1 MTAIYARQSVDKKES
16 ISIESQIELCRRE
29 VLSGEEIKVYKDKGY
44 SGKNTKRP
52 AFTELMEDVKSGS
65 VSKIIVYRLDRF
77 SRSIADFGMIWQIL
91 ERHNVE
97 FISVN
102 ERFDTTSPIGVA
114 MLNIIMTFAQ
124 LERQTIAERVTD
136 NYYARAKIGSWTGG
150 PAPYG
155 FDIGKVTVNGKLSS
169 ALIPNDDIHI
179 IVDIYDKYSMEGV
192 TLGQT
197 AKYLNEKGIKCV
209 KRKAWDSV
217 AVSRILHNPIYVKCD
232 MQIYLY
238 MEKMGVN
245 IENDVEDFDGE
256 RAGMLTGKRSR
267 SKEKYNSPNEQHF
280 TIALH
285 NGIVD
290 SGTWLKCQEK
300 LNKNTQIKNT
310 GSGRNSW
317 LTGLIKCGCCGYG
330 IKVMRYSDRRYMV
343 CSGRSNYRVC
353 KESYAH
359 ISVDEIEA
367 AVFGEIKTVC
377 SGTDI
382 EISQSQRDSIEDVLE
397 IDHKIERLMEAISE
411 GSALSIK
418 YINKEIEKL
427 DAQKSKLL
435 RNSSAKKTA
444 EVSSIKID
452 ENMSSDEKSELA
464 ASLIERI
471 ELKNDEVNVIWRI

>member
-1 MTAIYARQSVDKKES
+1 MIAIYARQSVDKKES

-29 VLSGEEIKVYKDKGY
+29 VLSGEEIKVYRDKGF
-44 SGKNTKRP
+44 SGKNLKRP
-52 AFTELMEDVKSGS
+52 AFSELMEDVKSGS

-155 FDIGKVTVNGKLSS
+155 FDLGKVTVNGKMSS
-169 ALIPNDDIHI
+169 ALIPNDDINTI
-179 IVDIYDKYSMEGV
+179 SDIFKEYSAEGV

-197 AKYLNEKGIKCV
+197 AKHLNEKGIKCV

-232 MQIYLY
+232 TQIYLY
-238 MEKMGVN
+238 MEKLGVN
-245 IENDVEDFDGE
+245 IENDIEDFDGE

-280 TIALH
+280 TLALH
-285 NGIVD
+285 NGIID
-290 SGTWLKCQEK
+290 PELWLKCQEK
-300 LNKNTQIKNT
+300 LNKNTQIRNT
-310 GSGRNSW
+310 GGRNSW
-317 LTGLIKCGCCGYG
+317 LTGLIKCSCCGYG
-330 IKVMRYSDRRYMV
+330 IKVMRNSDRRYMV

-353 KESYAH
+353 KKSYAN
-359 ISVDEIEA
+359 ISVDEIEN
-367 AVFGEIKTVC
+367 AVFAEIKAIC
-377 SGTDI
+377 SGTDV
-382 EISQSQRDSIEDVLE
+382 EIAQRQSDNLEDVFE
-397 IDHKIERLMEAISE
+397 IDRKIERLMEAVSE

-427 DAQKSKLL
+427 DIQKSKLL
-435 RNSSAKKTA
+435 RTGSAKKPA
-444 EVSSIKID
+444 EVSSINID

-471 ELKNDEVNVIWRI
+471 ELNNDEVNVIWRV

>member
-1 MTAIYARQSVDKKES
+1 
-16 ISIESQIELCRRE
+16 
-29 VLSGEEIKVYKDKGY
+29 
-44 SGKNTKRP
+44 
-52 AFTELMEDVKSGS
+52 
-65 VSKIIVYRLDRF
+65 
-77 SRSIADFGMIWQIL
+77 
-91 ERHNVE
+91 
-97 FISVN
+97 
-102 ERFDTTSPIGVA
+102 
-114 MLNIIMTFAQ
+114 
-124 LERQTIAERVTD
+124 
-136 NYYARAKIGSWTGG
+136 
-150 PAPYG
+150 
-155 FDIGKVTVNGKLSS
+155 
-169 ALIPNDDIHI
+169 
-179 IVDIYDKYSMEGV
+179 
-192 TLGQT
+192 
-197 AKYLNEKGIKCV
+197 
-209 KRKAWDSV
+209 
-217 AVSRILHNPIYVKCD
+217 
-232 MQIYLY
+232 

-367 AVFGEIKTVC
+367 AVFDEIKTVC

-382 EISQSQRDSIEDVLE
+382 EISQSQRDSLEDVLE

-418 YINKEIEKL
+418 YINTEIEKL

-471 ELKNDEVNVIWRI
+471 ELNNDEVNVIWRI